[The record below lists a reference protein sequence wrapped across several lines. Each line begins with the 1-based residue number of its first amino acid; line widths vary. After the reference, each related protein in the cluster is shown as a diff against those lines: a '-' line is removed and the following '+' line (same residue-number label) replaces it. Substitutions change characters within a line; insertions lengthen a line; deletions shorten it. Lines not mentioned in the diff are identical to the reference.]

1 MKLAEKLQDYSFTLE
16 YIQGAKNEV
25 ADALSRN
32 PVSTPEDATEIDN
45 RLMVNLVSD
54 FTGT

>member
-1 MKLAEKLQDYSFTLE
+1 MKLAEKLQDYSFKLE

-32 PVSTPEDATEIDN
+32 PITDPTGEDINIDN
-45 RLMVNLVSD
+45 WSVNLQEKT
-54 FTGT
+54 FAQ